1 LTSRRFPGSVRERAE
16 EHVTAFYGGKG
27 KENYMKRALSLSAS
41 VLMLICCNAANAQTA
56 STSSSAGVETVVVT
70 AERRSENLMK
80 TPIAADVIS
89 GSELQAK
96 GVVSVDQLQFLAPS
110 VTVDNFGQ
118 GIDFNI
124 RGIGKGEHNSQTAT
138 GVITYRDGVATFPG
152 YIAEEPYYDISGIQ
166 ILRGP
171 QGTFV
176 GQNATGGAVFV
187 DSANPVIGGGYD
199 GYVMSSF
206 GNYDAGMV
214 QGGVNIP
221 VSDTFALRISGFGSA
236 RGSFYSIADT
246 DPADNCPHDKYANC
260 KPGYNPGDERWGA
273 GRVSALWK
281 PTEALSVLLKV
292 DGDYLDNGAY
302 PGDSFEDGFK
312 TYQGLNTPNPHY
324 SDLFHITANAPQ
336 GGMDRFMRTSLKIDY
351 VLPDGITLRSIS
363 GYQTASTDYRADLDG
378 TSFAETNPPIFVNV
392 GTAAAPVAF
401 QVYGADDSTFFDKV
415 GETIFSQEFN
425 VISPDTG
432 LFTWVA
438 GVYTQSNT
446 YDFEKPYQFVVGV
459 PAGSLATQYALQGN
473 NPNQAWAAFGQ
484 GSLNLSNGL
493 QLQLGG
499 RWSDSRSKNDVQILQ
514 YGLFIQDYRS
524 TESSSFDY
532 KASANWTIND
542 DQFVY
547 AFVATGYK
555 PGGLNVP
562 VSTVPPFNNPAP
574 FGPERVMEYETG
586 WKATWFDGHVRTQ
599 IDGYYN
605 DYKNFQVTIGDPL
618 VPVFG
623 FEVNDPHTTKIY
635 GLEAE
640 TQASFGALSFS
651 GGVGLM
657 HSSLG
662 GFYATDPRVLSV
674 EACDPATGPAG
685 PSCINL
691 KGNQQ
696 TYAPNFT
703 FNLSA
708 QYVFDIGAGDKL
720 TPRVNFA
727 HESQQWATLFENPN
741 LGDRLGS
748 RDILGA
754 QLDWTH
760 GTYDLT
766 LYGTNLTD
774 QHYVA
779 ALQSNIRFAGA
790 PRQYG
795 ISLTKAF

>member
-1 LTSRRFPGSVRERAE
+1 M
-16 EHVTAFYGGKG
+16 TAFYGGKG
-27 KENYMKRALSLSAS
+27 KEIIMKRALSLSAS
-41 VLMLICCNAANAQTA
+41 VLTLICCNAANAQTA

-152 YIAEEPYYDISGIQ
+152 YIAEEPYYDVSGIQ

-187 DSANPVIGGGYD
+187 DSTNPVIGGGYD

-236 RGSFYSIADT
+236 RGSFYSIT
-246 DPADNCPHDKYANC
+246 DNDPLDNCPHDKYANC

-281 PTEALSVLLKV
+281 PTEALSVLFKV

-302 PGDSFEDGFK
+302 PADSYLDGFR
-312 TYQGLNTPNPHY
+312 TYPGTNQANPHY
-324 SDLFHITANAPQ
+324 SDIFHITANAPQ
-336 GGMDRFMRTSLKIDY
+336 GGMDRFTRASLKIDY
-351 VLPDGITLRSIS
+351 ALPDGITLRSIS
-363 GYQTASTDYRADLDG
+363 GYQTASTDYAADLDG
-378 TSFAETNPPIFVNV
+378 YSFIDP
-392 GTAAAPVAF
+392 AAPPGDYKTNF
-401 QVYGADDSTFFDKV
+401 LTFFDKV
-415 GETIFSQEFN
+415 GETIVSQEFN

-446 YDFEKPYQFVVGV
+446 YDFEKPYQFVIGE
-459 PAGSLATQYALQGN
+459 PAGSPFSSYSLQGN

-499 RWSDSRSKNDVQILQ
+499 RWSDNRSKNDVQILQ
-514 YGLFIQDYRS
+514 FS
-524 TESSSFDY
+524 TIPITDEQSTSSSSFDY
-532 KASANWTIND
+532 KGSINWTIND
-542 DQFVY
+542 DQFLY
-547 AFVATGYK
+547 AFIATGYK

-562 VSTVPPFNNPAP
+562 VIQGVQPAP

-586 WKATWFDGHVRTQ
+586 WKATWLDGHVRTQ

-605 DYKNFQVTIGDPL
+605 DYKNFQVSIGFPL
-618 VPVFG
+618 NPVFA
-623 FEVNDPHTTKIY
+623 FEVNDPNATKIY

-640 TQASFGALSFS
+640 TQASFGALSLS

-662 GFYATDPRVLSV
+662 AFFATDPRILSV
-674 EACDPATGPAG
+674 EICDPATGPVG
-685 PSCINL
+685 PSCIDL
-691 KGNQQ
+691 KGHQQ

-727 HESQQWATLFENPN
+727 HESQQWATLFENPQ

-774 QHYVA
+774 LHYEA
-779 ALQSNIRFAGA
+779 ALNSGLRFAGM

>member
-1 LTSRRFPGSVRERAE
+1 
-16 EHVTAFYGGKG
+16 
-27 KENYMKRALSLSAS
+27 MKRALSLSAS
-41 VLMLICCNAANAQTA
+41 VLTLICCNAANAQTA
-56 STSSSAGVETVVVT
+56 STSSSTGVETVVVT

-80 TPIAADVIS
+80 TPISADVIS
-89 GSELQAK
+89 GTELTAK
-96 GVVSVDQLQFLAPS
+96 GVVTVDDLQFLAPS

-152 YIAEEPYYDISGIQ
+152 YIAEEPYYDVSGIQ

-187 DSANPVIGGGYD
+187 DSANPVIGGGYT
-199 GYVMSSF
+199 GYAMTSF

-221 VSDTFALRISGFGSA
+221 VSDTFAIRVAGFGAA
-236 RGSFYSIADT
+236 RGSFYSIT
-246 DPADNCPHDKYANC
+246 DSDPLDNCPHDKYANC
-260 KPGYNPGDERWGA
+260 KPGYNPGDEKWGA

-281 PTEALSVLLKV
+281 PTEALSVLFKV

-302 PGDSFEDGFK
+302 PADSFLDGFK
-312 TYQGLNTPNPHY
+312 TIGGVKNPLY
-324 SDLFHITANAPQ
+324 TDLFHITANAPQ
-336 GGMDRFMRTSLKIDY
+336 GGMDRFTRASLKIDY

-363 GYQTASTDYRADLDG
+363 GYQTASTDYAADLDG
-378 TSFAETNPPIFVNV
+378 VDFVS
-392 GTAAAPVAF
+392 
-401 QVYGADDSTFFDKV
+401 DTFFDKV

-446 YDFEKPYQFVVGV
+446 YDFEKPYQFVIGE
-459 PAGSLATQYALQGN
+459 PAGNPFSSYSLQGN
-473 NPNQAWAAFGQ
+473 NPNQAWAVFGQ

-499 RWSDSRSKNDVQILQ
+499 RWSDNRSKNDVQILQ
-514 YGLFIQDYRS
+514 FSTIPITDEQS

-532 KASANWTIND
+532 KGSVNWTIND
-542 DQFVY
+542 DQFLY
-547 AFVATGYK
+547 AFIATGYK

-562 VSTVPPFNNPAP
+562 VAQGVQPGP

-605 DYKNFQVTIGDPL
+605 DYKNFQVSIGFPL
-618 VPVFG
+618 QPVFA
-623 FEVNDPHTTKIY
+623 FEVNDPNATKIY

-662 GFYATDPRVLSV
+662 EFFAVDPRLPIISI
-674 EACDPATGPAG
+674 DPCNPETGPATT
-685 PSCINL
+685 SCFNL
-691 KGNQQ
+691 KGHQQ

-708 QYVFDIGAGDKL
+708 QYMFDMGNGDKL
-720 TPRVNFA
+720 TPRVNYA
-727 HESQQWATLFENPN
+727 HESQQWATLFEDTAQ
-741 LGDRLGS
+741 GDRLGS

-760 GTYDLT
+760 DTYDVT

-774 QHYVA
+774 LHYEA
-779 ALQSNIRFAGA
+779 ALNSGLRFAGT

-795 ISLTKAF
+795 IRLTKLF

>member
-1 LTSRRFPGSVRERAE
+1 LTAVGFPGSVRERAG

-27 KENYMKRALSLSAS
+27 KEIIMKRALSLSAS
-41 VLMLICCNAANAQTA
+41 VLTLICCNAANAQTA

-152 YIAEEPYYDISGIQ
+152 YIAEEPYYDVSGIQ

-187 DSANPVIGGGYD
+187 DSTNPVIGGGYD

-236 RGSFYSIADT
+236 RGSFYSIT
-246 DPADNCPHDKYANC
+246 DNDPLDNCPHDKYANC

-281 PTEALSVLLKV
+281 PTEALSVLFKV

-302 PGDSFEDGFK
+302 PADSYLDGFR
-312 TYQGLNTPNPHY
+312 TYPGTNQANPHY
-324 SDLFHITANAPQ
+324 SDIFHITANAPQ
-336 GGMDRFMRTSLKIDY
+336 GGMDRFTRASLKIDY
-351 VLPDGITLRSIS
+351 ALPDGITLRSIS
-363 GYQTASTDYRADLDG
+363 GYQTASTDYAADLDG
-378 TSFAETNPPIFVNV
+378 YSFIDP
-392 GTAAAPVAF
+392 AAPPGDYKTNF
-401 QVYGADDSTFFDKV
+401 LTFFDKV
-415 GETIFSQEFN
+415 GETIVSQEFN

-446 YDFEKPYQFVVGV
+446 YDFEKPYQFVIGE
-459 PAGSLATQYALQGN
+459 PAGSPFSSYSLQGN

-499 RWSDSRSKNDVQILQ
+499 RWSDNRSKNDVQILQ
-514 YGLFIQDYRS
+514 FS
-524 TESSSFDY
+524 TIPITDEQSTSSSSFDY
-532 KASANWTIND
+532 KGSINWTIND
-542 DQFVY
+542 DQFLY
-547 AFVATGYK
+547 AFIATGYK

-562 VSTVPPFNNPAP
+562 VIQGVQPAP

-586 WKATWFDGHVRTQ
+586 WKATWLDGHVRTQ

-605 DYKNFQVTIGDPL
+605 DYKNFQVSIGFPL
-618 VPVFG
+618 NPVFA
-623 FEVNDPHTTKIY
+623 FEVNDPNATKIY

-640 TQASFGALSFS
+640 TQASFGALSLS

-662 GFYATDPRVLSV
+662 AFFATDPRILSV
-674 EACDPATGPAG
+674 EICDPATGPVG
-685 PSCINL
+685 PSCIDL
-691 KGNQQ
+691 KGHQQ

-727 HESQQWATLFENPN
+727 HESQQWATLFENPQ

-774 QHYVA
+774 LHYEA
-779 ALQSNIRFAGA
+779 ALNSGLRFAGM